1 MRDARAARLGE
12 KKRKEKKRKRGT
24 SVFDL
29 DSRARTVAAIRPAF
43 TALGAPQGALR
54 HREFTGDERRGFW
67 SSFFIAAVI
76 QDIARRMGM
85 RAANDRFRRYF
96 RAVISARR
104 FLLFLF
110 IFTPLFF
117 FFFKRRIYVR
127 GNIAKVT
134 PTRLLSCVRGFSFWR
149 FLEEVYVFSFF
160 FFFSKR
166 FTPLGI
172 VKSCKSLEI
181 FSKSLLASF

>member
-1 MRDARAARLGE
+1 
-12 KKRKEKKRKRGT
+12 
-24 SVFDL
+24 
-29 DSRARTVAAIRPAF
+29 
-43 TALGAPQGALR
+43 
-54 HREFTGDERRGFW
+54 
-67 SSFFIAAVI
+67 
-76 QDIARRMGM
+76 MGM

-110 IFTPLFF
+110 IFTPLFFFFSPLFF

-166 FTPLGI
+166 FTPLGT

>member
-1 MRDARAARLGE
+1 MRDTRAARLG
-12 KKRKEKKRKRGT
+12 KKKKEKKRKRGT

-43 TALGAPQGALR
+43 TVLGAPQGALR

-166 FTPLGI
+166 FTPLGT
-172 VKSCKSLEI
+172 VKSCESLEI